1 LANTF
6 AITIAPIAEHT
17 QPIKLILQK
26 LAKAEGIK
34 KTPAPII
41 FPTTSE
47 VLVHMPIFLCSLC
60 ILQDKEILFK
70 FNL

>member
-1 LANTF
+1 LAKTF
-6 AITIAPIAEHT
+6 AITIAPNAENNH
-17 QPIKLILQK
+17 PIKLILPK

-34 KTPAPII
+34 KTPAPIM

-47 VLVHMPIFLCSLC
+47 VLVQMPIFLCSVC

>member
-1 LANTF
+1 M
-6 AITIAPIAEHT
+6 
-17 QPIKLILQK
+17 
-26 LAKAEGIK
+26 
-34 KTPAPII
+34 

-47 VLVHMPIFLCSLC
+47 VLVQMPIFLCSVC